1 MSEQDTQAHPQEA
14 NDREV
19 IDHLLGTTV
28 PENQELTDAARL
40 FMRYDGFPGA
50 DDLQQDMQRM
60 LSLWKLSRDELNI
73 KVRGIWTKGFRPGP
87 ASDDA
92 VGSGFDTTQTEGN

>member
-50 DDLQQDMQRM
+50 EHLKTDLAKVIK
-60 LSLWKLSRDELNI
+60 LWGLERDELNS
-73 KVRGIWTKGFRPGP
+73 KCREIWASGWRPGQESRDP
-87 ASDDA
+87 I
-92 VGSGFDTTQTEGN
+92 GSGADVEEREA